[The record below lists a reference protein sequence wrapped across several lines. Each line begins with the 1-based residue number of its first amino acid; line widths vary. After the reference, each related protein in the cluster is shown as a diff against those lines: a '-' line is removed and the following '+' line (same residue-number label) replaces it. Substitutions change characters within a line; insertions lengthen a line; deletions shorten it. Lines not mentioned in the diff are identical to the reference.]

1 MSAPLSPI
9 QSGAAEVGIDP
20 LPIDRA
26 RLPDDLA
33 ARVVRLPADDD
44 VRRRFVAETTPHG
57 PVAMRAH
64 AVLRRFA
71 SDFDVNAWLGTYR
84 VCLLGRA
91 SFDDFLAKTPRRS
104 LLDIGAGSGAVTAEL
119 APLFERV
126 VVTETSRGAMRA
138 LGARWEAHA
147 IDLATRALP
156 RSERFSVVSLLH
168 VLDRAPRPRS
178 LLSAA
183 VERMADDGRLLIACP
198 LPVRAH
204 VDAGGRTTDP
214 DEWIEAD
221 GAFED
226 ALVQLIASLVVPAG
240 LEVERVARTTYL
252 SQGDTRRR
260 FVALD
265 DALLLCRRPP
275 TAVTRRS

>member
-1 MSAPLSPI
+1 MSEARAGVGPPT
-9 QSGAAEVGIDP
+9 AEVGIDP
-20 LPIDRA
+20 LPIDRS
-26 RLPDDLA
+26 RLPDEIA
-33 ARVVRLPADDD
+33 GRVVRLPENDE
-44 VRRRFVAETTPHG
+44 VRARFVADTAPHG
-57 PVAMRAH
+57 PLAMRAH
-64 AVLRRFA
+64 GLLRRFA

-91 SFDDFLAKTPRRS
+91 SFDAFLTKVPRRS
-104 LLDIGAGSGAVTAEL
+104 LLDVGAGSGAVTAEL

-138 LGARWEAHA
+138 LAARWEAHA
-147 IDLATRALP
+147 VDLATERLP
-156 RSERFSVVSLLH
+156 RDERFSVVSLLH

-178 LLSAA
+178 LLAAA
-183 VERMADDGRLLIACP
+183 VERLAEDGRLLIACP

-204 VDAGGRTTDP
+204 VDRGGRTSDP

-221 GAFED
+221 GEFEP
-226 ALVQLIASLVVPAG
+226 ALAQLVRTLIEPAG

-260 FVALD
+260 FIALD
-265 DALLLCRRPP
+265 DALLLCRRRKP
-275 TAVTRRS
+275 ASARR

>member
-1 MSAPLSPI
+1 M
-9 QSGAAEVGIDP
+9 EVGIDP

-26 RLPDDLA
+26 QLPEELA
-33 ARVVRLPADDD
+33 ARVVRLPETDE
-44 VRRRFVAETTPHG
+44 VRARFVAETAPHG
-57 PVAMRAH
+57 PMAMRAH
-64 AVLRRFA
+64 GLLRRFA

-91 SFDDFLAKTPRRS
+91 SFDAFLAKVPRRS
-104 LLDIGAGSGAVTAEL
+104 LLDVGAGSGAVTAEL

-138 LGARWEAHA
+138 LASRWEAHEL
-147 IDLATRALP
+147 DLATERLP
-156 RSERFSVVSLLH
+156 RAERFSVVALMH

-178 LLSAA
+178 LLAAA
-183 VERMADDGRLLIACP
+183 VEHLAEDGRVLIACP

-204 VDAGGRTTDP
+204 VDRGGRTSDP

-221 GAFED
+221 GTFEE
-226 ALVQLIASLVVPAG
+226 ALVRLVRGLVEPCG

-260 FVALD
+260 FIALD
-265 DALLLCRRPP
+265 DALLLCRRPK
-275 TAVTRRS
+275 AAGARR